1 MLAKI
6 NLLQLGTALLGP
18 HTNQVVAN
26 LNDHCL
32 RIAVNEDN
40 QYPWHS
46 HPDSDE
52 LFVVLNGHLRLE
64 LVDGSCIDLYP
75 QDCYCVPRGVVHRTQ
90 ALGRTVNLCYEL
102 ATATT
107 VFV

>member
-1 MLAKI
+1 
-6 NLLQLGTALLGP
+6 
-18 HTNQVVAN
+18 
-26 LNDHCL
+26 
-32 RIAVNEDN
+32 
-40 QYPWHS
+40 
-46 HPDSDE
+46 
-52 LFVVLNGHLRLE
+52 VVLNGHLRLE